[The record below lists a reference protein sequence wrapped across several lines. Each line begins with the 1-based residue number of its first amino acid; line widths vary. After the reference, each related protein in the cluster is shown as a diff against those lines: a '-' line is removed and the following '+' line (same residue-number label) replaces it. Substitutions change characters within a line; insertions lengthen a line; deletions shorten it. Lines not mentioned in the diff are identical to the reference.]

1 MRFVALVIIGL
12 FLAGQSMAGDE
23 PPRAQ
28 VIAATKDAVAN
39 LTDEV
44 YRASLTRS
52 LSVGEFVQRTRSGD
66 EFSKV
71 LQRAQQIG
79 GPRWIDDHTCQIELQ
94 ISGAVVGQALKRI
107 AAADPRRSPL
117 SVNEVTRAVKDWDE
131 RSFSGTGAATSRLP
145 AMKGRRAPHMG
156 LQRDPWWDVSEQA
169 RDQAVAAARADAAR
183 RVIASVKPIPLTPKS
198 DVGDVLAVKGV
209 ADGMQEFLVSQP
221 AARVELNDNLE
232 AEVELSATP
241 GDTFGAFR
249 DLAQKQKEVAVPA
262 DDQDWANVRDQFE
275 RRMATPIGRAPAAP
289 GKANEGPAVVKPAAL
304 LPDRAPAWVGQ
315 RLEATGKASVLAKS
329 KLMAARAAESA
340 AEDKLRKQIEELKLD
355 EHRTVGQAAKN
366 DPRVDQ
372 AISRAVSHARIGR
385 AEYQDNAAEV
395 SVYLDLSEVWAA
407 LRDAQ

>member
-1 MRFVALVIIGL
+1 MRPFSLVIIGL
-12 FLAGQSMAGDE
+12 LLAGQAMVAEE

-52 LSVGEFVQRTRSGD
+52 VSVGEFVQRTRSGE

-94 ISGAVVGQALKRI
+94 ISGAVVGQSLKRI

-117 SVNEVTRAVKDWDE
+117 SVNEVARAVKDWDE

-145 AMKGRRAPHMG
+145 VMKGRRAPHMG
-156 LQRDPWWDVSEQA
+156 LQRDPWWDVSEPA

-183 RVIASVKPIPLTPKS
+183 RVIASVKPIALTPKS

-241 GDTFGAFR
+241 GDTFGAFH
-249 DLAQKQKEVAVPA
+249 DLAQKQKDVAVPA
-262 DDQDWANVRDQFE
+262 DDQDWAKVRDQFE
-275 RRMATPIGRAPAAP
+275 RRMATPIGRAPAVQ
-289 GKANEGPAVVKPAAL
+289 GKVNEAAVGKPAAL
-304 LPDRAPAWVGQ
+304 LPDRAPPWVGQ
-315 RLEATGKASVLAKS
+315 RLEATGKASALAKS

-340 AEDKLRKQIEELKLD
+340 AEDKLRKQIQELKLD
-355 EHRTVGQAAKN
+355 DNRTVGQAAKN

-372 AISRAVSHARIGR
+372 AISRAVSRARIGR
-385 AEYQDNAAEV
+385 AEYQDNGAEV
-395 SVYLDLSEVWAA
+395 SVYLELSEVWAA

>member
-1 MRFVALVIIGL
+1 MRPFSLVIIGL
-12 FLAGQSMAGDE
+12 LLAGQAMAAGE

-39 LTDEV
+39 LTDDV

-52 LSVGEFVQRTRSGD
+52 VSVGEFVQRTRSGE

-117 SVNEVTRAVKDWDE
+117 SVNEVARAVKDWDE

-145 AMKGRRAPHMG
+145 VMKGRRAPHMG
-156 LQRDPWWDVSEQA
+156 LQRDPWWDVSEPA

-183 RVIASVKPIPLTPKS
+183 RVIASVKPIALTPRS

-241 GDTFGAFR
+241 GDTFGAFH
-249 DLAQKQKEVAVPA
+249 DLAQKQKDVAVPA
-262 DDQDWANVRDQFE
+262 DDQDWAKVRDQFE
-275 RRMATPIGRAPAAP
+275 RRMATPIGRAPAVQ
-289 GKANEGPAVVKPAAL
+289 GKVNEAAVAKPAAL
-304 LPDRAPAWVGQ
+304 LSDRAPPWVGQ
-315 RLEATGKASVLAKS
+315 RLEATGKASALAKS

-340 AEDKLRKQIEELKLD
+340 AEDKLRKQIQELKLD
-355 EHRTVGQAAKN
+355 DNRTVGQAAKN

-372 AISRAVSHARIGR
+372 AISRAVSRARIGR
-385 AEYQDNAAEV
+385 AEYQDNGAEV
-395 SVYLDLSEVWAA
+395 SVYLELSEVWAA

>member
-1 MRFVALVIIGL
+1 MRLFSLVIIGL
-12 FLAGQSMAGDE
+12 FLAGQAMAVEE

-52 LSVGEFVQRTRSGD
+52 LSVGEFVQRTRSSE

-94 ISGAVVGQALKRI
+94 ISGSVVGQALKRI

-145 AMKGRRAPHMG
+145 VMKGRRAPHMG

-198 DVGDVLAVKGV
+198 DVSDVLSLKGV
-209 ADGMQEFLVSQP
+209 ADGMQEWLISQP

-232 AEVELSATP
+232 AEVELSAAP
-241 GDTFGAFR
+241 DDTFGAFR
-249 DLAQKQKEVAVPA
+249 ELAQKQKDVAVPA
-262 DDQDWANVRDQFE
+262 DDQDWAQVRDQFE
-275 RRMATPIGRAPAAP
+275 QKMATPIGRAAAAP
-289 GKANEGPAVVKPAAL
+289 GKVNQTAVVKPAAL
-304 LPDRAPAWVGQ
+304 LPDRAPAWASQ
-315 RLEATGKASVLAKS
+315 RLEATGKASALAKS

-355 EHRTVGQAAKN
+355 ENHTVGQAAKN

-372 AISRAVSHARIGR
+372 AIAKAVSRARIGR
-385 AEYQDNAAEV
+385 AEYQDNGAEV

>member
-1 MRFVALVIIGL
+1 MIIGL
-12 FLAGQSMAGDE
+12 LLASQAMAGEE

-44 YRASLTRS
+44 YRVSLTRS
-52 LSVGEFVQRTRSGD
+52 LSLGEFVQRTRSAD

-131 RSFSGTGAATSRLP
+131 RSFSATGAATSRLP
-145 AMKGRRAPHMG
+145 VMKGRRAPHMG

-169 RDQAVAAARADAAR
+169 RDEAVAAARVDAAR

-198 DVGDVLAVKGV
+198 DVADVLAVKGV
-209 ADGMQEFLVSQP
+209 ADGMQEWLVGQP

-241 GDTFGAFR
+241 GGTFGAFR
-249 DLAQKQKEVAVPA
+249 DLAQKQKDVVVPV
-262 DDQDWANVRDQFE
+262 DDQEWANVRDQFE
-275 RRMATPIGRAPAAP
+275 RRMATPIGRAAAAP
-289 GKANEGPAVVKPAAL
+289 SRVNEAAVAKPAAL
-304 LPDRAPAWVGQ
+304 LPDRAPAWASQ
-315 RLEATGKASVLAKS
+315 RLEATGKATALAKS

-355 EHRTVGQAAKN
+355 ENRTVGQAAKT

-372 AISRAVSHARIGR
+372 AVARAVSRARIGR
-385 AEYQDNAAEV
+385 AEYQDNGAEV
-395 SVYLDLSEVWAA
+395 SVYLELSEVWAA